1 MTKKDGKK
9 KPMMALV
16 ISVGPK
22 MPKKPEDTAT
32 PDDKAMK
39 KAWNFMKNRE
49 PEPYD
54 AGFKRNSQSFGLGP
68 GGGSDYERAIY
79 EDRFE
84 DDEPAFPDTSG
95 DMEGMSA
102 NERALFLAQQSM
114 ERPERTTPS
123 IHSDLTP
130 EQLANYRAK
139 LDRMT
144 PTPKTTPQEMEE
156 YMRRHSRGDKEAQ
169 RKFRER
175 GFQGDPNRYRGA

>member
-1 MTKKDGKK
+1 MPKDYKGEKTK
-9 KPMMALV
+9 PSMALI

-22 MPKKPEDTAT
+22 MPKKPQDTAT

-39 KAWNFMKNRE
+39 KAWDFMKQE
-49 PEPYD
+49 
-54 AGFKRNSQSFGLGP
+54 QSFGLGP
-68 GGGSDYERAIY
+68 GAGSNYERAIY

-84 DDEPAFPDTSG
+84 NDEPAFPDTSG
-95 DMEGMSA
+95 DLEGMSA

-130 EQLANYRAK
+130 EQLANFRAK

-175 GFQGDPNRYRGA
+175 GFSGDPNRYRGA

>member
-1 MTKKDGKK
+1 MAKKDGKK

-32 PDDKAMK
+32 PDGKAMK
-39 KAWNFMKNRE
+39 KAWDFMKQAQDEMSMEDKKRFYDQLRRAAEDAAYARKLRE
-49 PEPYD
+49 
-54 AGFKRNSQSFGLGP
+54 QSFGLGP
-68 GGGSDYERAIY
+68 GAGSNYERAIY

-123 IHSDLTP
+123 IHSGLTP

-139 LDRMT
+139 IDRLSGT
-144 PTPKTTPQEMEE
+144 
-156 YMRRHSRGDKEAQ
+156 
-169 RKFRER
+169 
-175 GFQGDPNRYRGA
+175 GA

>member
-1 MTKKDGKK
+1 MAKKDGKK

-22 MPKKPEDTAT
+22 MPKKPQDTAT
-32 PDDKAMK
+32 PDGKAMK
-39 KAWNFMKNRE
+39 KAWDFMKQAQDKMTMDDIRQDFQEQLRRAAEDAAYARKLRE
-49 PEPYD
+49 
-54 AGFKRNSQSFGLGP
+54 QSFGLGP
-68 GGGSDYERAIY
+68 GGGSNYERAIY

-139 LDRMT
+139 IDRLSGT
-144 PTPKTTPQEMEE
+144 
-156 YMRRHSRGDKEAQ
+156 
-169 RKFRER
+169 
-175 GFQGDPNRYRGA
+175 GA

>member
-1 MTKKDGKK
+1 MAKKDGKK

-22 MPKKPEDTAT
+22 MPKKPQDTAT
-32 PDDKAMK
+32 PDGKAMK
-39 KAWNFMKNRE
+39 KAWDFMKQAQDKMTMDDIRQGFADYARRQEQLRRNAEDVAYARKLRE
-49 PEPYD
+49 
-54 AGFKRNSQSFGLGP
+54 QSFGLGP

-95 DMEGMSA
+95 DLEGMSA

-114 ERPERTTPS
+114 ERPERKTPS

-139 LDRMT
+139 IDRLSGT
-144 PTPKTTPQEMEE
+144 
-156 YMRRHSRGDKEAQ
+156 
-169 RKFRER
+169 
-175 GFQGDPNRYRGA
+175 GA

>member
-1 MTKKDGKK
+1 MPKDYKGEKTK
-9 KPMMALV
+9 PSMALI

-22 MPKKPEDTAT
+22 MPKKPQDTAT

-39 KAWNFMKNRE
+39 KAWDFMKNRE

-68 GGGSDYERAIY
+68 GAGSNYERKIY

-95 DMEGMSA
+95 DLEGMSA
-102 NERALFLAQQSM
+102 NEKALFLAQQSVKPPIVEAM
-114 ERPERTTPS
+114 ERPERKTPS

-139 LDRMT
+139 LDRLSGT
-144 PTPKTTPQEMEE
+144 
-156 YMRRHSRGDKEAQ
+156 
-169 RKFRER
+169 
-175 GFQGDPNRYRGA
+175 GA